1 MRRWRCFPVL
11 ARTCAALACAA
22 PLPLT
27 LGACAASLAPPQVS
41 SIGAG
46 AAGEGT
52 TETAATVLRRQVT
65 NATARFAAL
74 IKAVPG
80 ACAAPCLS
88 ADEEDAIIARA
99 VAEHEMRRP

>member
-27 LGACAASLAPPQVS
+27 L
-41 SIGAG
+41 GAG

-74 IKAVPG
+74 IKALPG